1 MEGELKMKRQQIILY
16 VFAGVF
22 FSTGTAMANS
32 PPSGQTFLSMI
43 SILPLMIIFSMIG
56 GAYAVLKRLKPDK
69 SSKVLPIIGI
79 ALAIIFSGTHE
90 GSAVLVTFIFGMI
103 AIVRGFRMLGW
114 GLETLARGEKPAHLK
129 AARPWRLISSS
140 VFLIVFTLFLTGF
153 SVVFLSPLHSE
164 FKYHRMERA
173 LKEFVIHQIA
183 YAHEHKTATG
193 QSRFDEEAQD
203 NYFRAFPN
211 TRVEYSPDGNHFTVV
226 MPPDFV
232 PIFPYNHLTAVPS
245 YRADETGQIRMI
257 RVKRKNRLCPIDAP
271 VIIKIDVQNLQKE
284 MRSSS

>member
-22 FSTGTAMANS
+22 FSTGTAMANN

-43 SILPLMIIFSMIG
+43 SILPLMIVFSMIG
-56 GAYAVLKRLKPDK
+56 GAYEVLKRLKPDK

-79 ALAIIFSGTHE
+79 ALAIIFSMAHE
-90 GSAVLVTFIFGMI
+90 GFAALVTIIFGII
-103 AIVRGFRMLGW
+103 AIVRSFQMLGW
-114 GLETLARGEKPAHLK
+114 GLGALTRGEKPVHLS
-129 AARPWRLISSS
+129 AARPWRLMACSAFLIAVT
-140 VFLIVFTLFLTGF
+140 VFLVGLSLVFHGSLIK
-153 SVVFLSPLHSE
+153 E
-164 FKYHRMERA
+164 YKYKDMEAA

-183 YAHEHKTATG
+183 YAHGKKSETG
-193 QSRFDEEAQD
+193 RSRFDEAARD
-203 NYFRAFPN
+203 VYLKAYPH

-226 MPPDFV
+226 IPPEDV
-232 PIFPYNHLTAVPS
+232 PFFPYNHMTAVPS

-257 RVKRKNRLCPIDAP
+257 RAKRKDQLCPVDAP
-271 VIIKIDVQNLQKE
+271 VIMKIEVQDLKKE